1 MKLLL
6 STTWKYIR
14 RNPGLSLATIVII
27 TITFAMGTLL
37 FIMNLFA
44 SATVNYLQ
52 SQPTISVL
60 YNPKEKEE
68 NIAKFKS
75 YLESQPGVVAVVY
88 NNSSEIQRE
97 YLNSIGIPPEQQNQ
111 YAFDGN
117 QMHVLRL
124 QLEPNQDYQKFIAL
138 INEEK
143 NKGALIVDIIFVQQ
157 IVDRIREFSN
167 TVRIGGGIIT
177 LFLIV
182 ISLVLIYL
190 TIGFTINRFAQE
202 IDIMQLVGADS
213 KLIMMPFILQ
223 GAFYGAIAA
232 IFSYTTMLIFW
243 GAAVMSLQ
251 NNILFEF
258 IRNIITEV
266 GLGALFTFTPLYLVF
281 GIILTVIGIF
291 IGVVCSYFATKR
303 YIKI

>member
-1 MKLLL
+1 MKLLI

-37 FIMNLFA
+37 FMLNMFA
-44 SATVNYLQ
+44 SATVDYLQ

-60 YNPKEKEE
+60 YDPKEKEE
-68 NIAKFKS
+68 NISEFKS
-75 YLESQPGVVAVVY
+75 YLENQPGVVNVVY

-138 INEEK
+138 VNEEK
-143 NKGALIVDIIFVQQ
+143 NNGALIVDIIFVQQ

-202 IDIMQLVGADS
+202 IDIMQLVGAES
-213 KLIMMPFILQ
+213 KLIMTPFILQ

-232 IFSYTTMLIFW
+232 LISYITLVVFW
-243 GAAVMSLQ
+243 AAAIAVLQ
-251 NNILFEF
+251 SNILFEF
-258 IRNIITEV
+258 IRNIVTEV
-266 GLGALFTFTPLYLVF
+266 GLGALFTITPLYFVF
-281 GIILTVIGIF
+281 GAILELIGIF